1 MNARITPVEYRKD
14 LNEYQRNEIIRTAT
28 SKRDPYLVRAEKL
41 RKIPYAT
48 DACKFELLEARIEK
62 DLYNTLYALYFGE
75 VLPDQEKSGKI
86 SDIKKL
92 TRYHRKLI
100 VGSVL
105 RPEDSITEKIERL
118 RKLTIADDEV
128 KFQVLRESDLISQE
142 LYDTIYA
149 LYFGEALP
157 DQEGED
163 AAENAA
169 NAEENE
175 ANAAENAASAAETE
189 ENAAEMQQKKTERR
203 SYTIW
208 DEADVMTLIHYY
220 NKGASAKE
228 LAAMFDRSTQQI
240 RDKLKALKKDY
251 KYREMFNMDNGTK
264 TEQEQKFEEIIS
276 SVDAGSQRQESQPD
290 KPEPKSKPDRT
301 DGLPKSF
308 TAKGTGFITTDGG
321 LKLDEEPI
329 TAMLRQKIVELGL
342 VQFWGEVSIVITPGR
357 PAGMIVSVEE

>member
-1 MNARITPVEYRKD
+1 MNARISPVEYRKD

-41 RKIPYAT
+41 RKITYAT
-48 DACKFELLEARIEK
+48 DECKFELLEARIEK

-128 KFQVLRESDLISQE
+128 KFQVLRESDLVSQD
-142 LYDTIYA
+142 LYDTLYA
-149 LYFGEALP
+149 LYFGETVP
-157 DQEGED
+157 GEAD

-169 NAEENE
+169 NA
-175 ANAAENAASAAETE
+175 AETE
-189 ENAAEMQQKKTERR
+189 ENAAGMQQKKTERR

-228 LAAMFDRSTQQI
+228 LAAMFNRSTQQI
-240 RDKLKALKKDY
+240 RDKLKALKKDD

-264 TEQEQKFEEIIS
+264 TEQEQKFEEIIN
-276 SVDAGSQRQESQPD
+276 SVDAGRRLPEQPD
-290 KPEPKSKPDRT
+290 DEPEPFCAEGFGLIST
-301 DGLPKSF
+301 DGS
-308 TAKGTGFITTDGG
+308 I
-321 LKLDEEPI
+321 KLDDEPI
-329 TAMLRQKIVELGL
+329 LAALRKAIVDSGN
-342 VQFWGEVSIVITPGR
+342 VQFYGTVQIIITPHK
-357 PAGMIVSVEE
+357 PTGMKVTRGTR